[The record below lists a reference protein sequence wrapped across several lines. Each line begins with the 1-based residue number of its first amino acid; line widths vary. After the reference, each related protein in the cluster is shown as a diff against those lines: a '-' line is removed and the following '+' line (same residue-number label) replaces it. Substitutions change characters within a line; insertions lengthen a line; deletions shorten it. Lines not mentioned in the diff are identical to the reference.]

1 MAETI
6 LDRLNLMFGNKPVSN
21 LPRSGRDIDFARR
34 LYPQPG
40 ISDAISGSGLGA
52 YISGEKGYP
61 KPKPMTSQP
70 DTIAGEIGKGIYNI
84 GIGPGL
90 EALRLIT
97 AAPNEIP
104 ALGSAIGRSLALPS
118 RGAYNQELTGIA
130 KALASQRGQD
140 EGSRS
145 RALAM
150 QKAMLAGDDPRANR
164 PAFVGGPTYQQIP
177 TSAEADAGLNAEIKR
192 LQELSQVAEDQDM
205 GLSVGSDTDVALGR
219 AGLVPSD
226 PTVGDGYT
234 GIGALPFGEY
244 QDVDPATQAVP
255 GDEQLTSRIKGIIS
269 DDATVSG
276 VGAEEGDG
284 TTTEQSSGLGSTDDL
299 QFLGEEQKGADTGE
313 GTTSDAEQG
322 AGQSATKSD
331 LYAGLLKESLDSYNM
346 LLDNAPSEAK
356 SMQEYKD
363 EFSKATGIDISG
375 DPDNKAAMV
384 AFGTALMQNKAGKG
398 FNVGNLLS
406 ETGKA
411 GEKALP
417 LIQEARK
424 EARQAQIAAGKYA
437 LDATKEATSLRTKSL
452 DEARK
457 YLIGRRDRVLDQ
469 QRARIEAIE
478 DFDKKK
484 IAEQELETLKYG
496 YDLNLE
502 VIKAEAELN
511 EDNFKVGNVKDL
523 TPLDNKPNL
532 KLTLGIKEKNGRP
545 VYLYPAEQATGLGSA
560 LADVRDG
567 MNGLDS
573 LRAKIIQAQEDSP
586 GAGISGQKLKELVTG
601 FTESLGYKFN
611 EVPQFDKEGNYLG
624 VKTED
629 RPITEANAIRDRL
642 VAQFKRF
649 LTQETGNGI
658 SNIDI
663 QKIDK
668 LLGSINFGTAPQD
681 ALNRLEEA
689 KQIFISAE
697 SKVNETLKL
706 LDNEDRYQTPEEYE
720 LTRRAVTNAI
730 NNSYYSKF
738 GKPQDAFNFTTD
750 SDGVMT
756 FDLTQ

>member
-6 LDRLNLMFGNKPVSN
+6 LDRLNLMFGNKLVSN

-192 LQELSQVAEDQDM
+192 LQELSQIAEDQDM
-205 GLSVGSDTDVALGR
+205 GSVGSDTDVALGR

-226 PTVGDGYT
+226 PTLGDGYT
-234 GIGALPFGEY
+234 GIVASPFGEY

-255 GDEQLTSRIKGIIS
+255 GDEQLTSRIKDIIS

-484 IAEQELETLKYG
+484 IAQQELETLKYG

-545 VYLYPAEQATGLGSA
+545 VYLYPAEQATGIGSA

-567 MNGLDS
+567 LNGMNDLES
-573 LRAKIIQAQEDSP
+573 RIIAAAQAGQ
-586 GAGISGQKLKELVTG
+586 GKGGISGQKLYEIYQG
-601 FTESLGYKFN
+601 FTGSLGYDVGL
-611 EVPQFDKEGNYLG
+611 VPQFDDKGNYTG
-624 VKTED
+624 DKKV
-629 RPITEANAIRDRL
+629 RPIAEADAIRDRIIS
-642 VAQFKRF
+642 QFKRF

-658 SNIDI
+658 SNVDI

-668 LLGSINFGTAPQD
+668 LLGGINFGTDPQD
-681 ALNRLEEA
+681 ALNRIREA

-697 SKVNETLKL
+697 SKINESLKL
-706 LDNEDRYQTPEEYE
+706 LDNKDRYQTPEEYE